1 VWSGVGLK
9 QSRCYLIDSF
19 VGTLSTEYHRHKQFE
34 GVAIVKLG
42 FGHGHGLLK
51 IFYEEVVFVLSFH
64 VLAMMI
70 FLFNYR
76 HKGIKISE
84 ITVQGETYLL

>member
-1 VWSGVGLK
+1 
-9 QSRCYLIDSF
+9 
-19 VGTLSTEYHRHKQFE
+19 
-34 GVAIVKLG
+34 
-42 FGHGHGLLK
+42 LLK

-70 FLFNYR
+70 FLFHYR

>member
-1 VWSGVGLK
+1 
-9 QSRCYLIDSF
+9 
-19 VGTLSTEYHRHKQFE
+19 
-34 GVAIVKLG
+34 
-42 FGHGHGLLK
+42 LLK

-84 ITVQGETYLL
+84 ITVQGETYLLSIISPSILFLQKKVVTLSA